1 MAEVTA
7 VGSVLSGL
15 GWGIGLGTAYG
26 TTVDLL
32 RTGITWAKW
41 KALRGWLGDPK
52 IAETLQSILSAEK
65 DEVTG
70 LTTKGIVETI
80 AQFIDKTLDFAIAV
94 DAAVAQQLFVQMIQQ
109 SVAYAI
115 SNSHAGAVG
124 TVCNVYSGSA
134 SIHPFEVERV
144 AEYADLID
152 RGLKAFLSASAGLNI
167 PALTLKLQHGA
178 NQRIAEVFR
187 QLQTQID
194 RLIDE
199 WNDQHLDQYRH
210 YITMARN
217 RFQDALEMYE
227 NIVTRTYTLIEQ
239 MAQEHL
245 SRIAEQV
252 DTLEGARA
260 WYDGGFISEDEL
272 REIAIRVDLER
283 RASQNNWEEMLE
295 ELTSLTEETTRD
307 WRIYVMMLYEE
318 YVNAKALYLTVIS
331 RSIRTVVS
339 EIVRYVNEL
348 AEELT
353 KTIEDVCAYR
363 NVQRVTELKRADS
376 LGVYELSPEIDV
388 YRLPTRRW
396 RDTLPYTVVM
406 EYQLPSPKLWNYVEV
421 GVYVGKPYVEVPSR
435 PLVEV
440 EAPVVVY
447 HYQTPSSK
455 MWTFI
460 E

>member
-1 MAEVTA
+1 MAEVST

-41 KALRGWLGDPK
+41 KALRSWLGDPK
-52 IAETLQSILSAEK
+52 IAETLQSVLSAEK

-70 LTTKGIVETI
+70 LSAKGIVDTI

-94 DAAVAQQLFVQMIQQ
+94 DAAVAQQLFVQMVQQ

-124 TVCNVYSGSA
+124 TLCNVYSGSA

-144 AEYADLID
+144 AMYADLID
-152 RGLKAFLSASAGLNI
+152 RSLKAFLSASAGLNI

-227 NIVTRTYTLIEQ
+227 NIVTRVYTLIEQ

-245 SRIAEQV
+245 SRIAEQL

-260 WYDGGFISEDEL
+260 WFDGGYISEDEL
-272 REIAIRVDLER
+272 REIAVRVNLER
-283 RASQNNWEEMLE
+283 EASQDNWEEMVE
-295 ELTSLTEETTRD
+295 ELSSLIEETTRD
-307 WRIYVMMLYEE
+307 WKVHVMTLYYE
-318 YVNAKALYLTVIS
+318 YVDAKALYLTVIS
-331 RSIRTVVS
+331 RSIRSVIS
-339 EIVRYVNEL
+339 GIVKYVDEL

-353 KTIEDVCAYR
+353 KTVEDVCAYR
-363 NVQRVTELKRADS
+363 NIPRVTEMKRADS
-376 LGVYELSPEIDV
+376 LGVYEMSPEV
-388 YRLPTRRW
+388 GVFRLPTRRW
-396 RDTLPYTVVM
+396 RDTSPYTVVM
-406 EYQLPSPKLWNYVEV
+406 EYQMPSPKLWSYVPV
-421 GVYVGKPYVEVPSR
+421 GVYVGKPYTEIPVR
-435 PLVEV
+435 PLIEV
-440 EAPVVVY
+440 EAPTVVY
-447 HYQTPSSK
+447 HYQTPTSK

-460 E
+460 G

>member
-1 MAEVTA
+1 VAEVGA

-41 KALRGWLGDPK
+41 KALREWLGDPK

-70 LTTKGIVETI
+70 LSTKGIVYTI

-94 DAAVAQQLFVQMIQQ
+94 DAAVAQQLFVQMVQQ

-167 PALTLKLQHGA
+167 PSLTLKLQRGG

-187 QLQTQID
+187 QLQAQID

-227 NIVTRTYTLIEQ
+227 NVVTRAYTLIEQ

-245 SRIAEQV
+245 SRIAEQL

-283 RASQNNWEEMLE
+283 QASEGNWEEMVE
-295 ELTSLTEETTRD
+295 ELASLIEEATRD
-307 WRIYVMMLYEE
+307 WRTYVMTLYEE
-318 YVNAKALYLTVIS
+318 YVNAKELYLTVIS
-331 RSIRTVVS
+331 HSIKTVVS
-339 EIVRYVNEL
+339 EIVRYVSEL

-363 NVQRVTELKRADS
+363 NIPRVTELKRADS
-376 LGVYELSPEIDV
+376 LGVYELSPELDV
-388 YRLPTRRW
+388 YRLPTRKW
-396 RDTLPYTVVM
+396 RDTPQYTVVM
-406 EYQLPSPKLWNYVEV
+406 EYQVPAPKLWSYVPV
-421 GVYVGKPYVEVPSR
+421 GVYVGKPYTELPVR
-435 PLVEV
+435 PLTEI
-440 EAPVVVY
+440 EAPIVVY

-455 MWTFI
+455 MWTVI
-460 E
+460 G